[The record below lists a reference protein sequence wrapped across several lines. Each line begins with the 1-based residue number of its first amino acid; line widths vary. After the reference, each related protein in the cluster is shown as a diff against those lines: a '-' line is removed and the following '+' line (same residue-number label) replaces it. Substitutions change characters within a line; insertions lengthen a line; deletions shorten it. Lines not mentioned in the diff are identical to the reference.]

1 MRSTSSEPVV
11 LRDLP
16 ETSYSA
22 TGTSP
27 ELRAGTWTR
36 LSGAAALGDAA
47 TESVLGELAERSRV
61 AGRAQGYA
69 AGWAEGRRRAQE
81 EAEQTAA
88 AQADAAAQAHAA
100 ALERQR
106 VLADALERAA
116 ARCGGDLEARYAE
129 LADQAVELALQIA
142 EAVVQREL
150 ATTADPGA
158 DAVRRALTSV
168 PPTIAV
174 TVRLNPEDLA
184 GMDPDAVTGRP
195 VTLVPDA
202 DVARGDAL
210 AETET
215 QMVDATVDAA
225 MARVREV
232 LGR

>member
-16 ETSYSA
+16 DTSLTS
-22 TGTSP
+22 TGASP
-27 ELRAGTWTR
+27 ELRTGTWTR
-36 LSGAAALGDAA
+36 LAGAAALGDAA
-47 TESVLGELAERSRV
+47 TESVLGELAERSRE

-81 EAEQTAA
+81 VADRIATARAA
-88 AQADAAAQAHAA
+88 AAEETRTTALEQQRILSA
-100 ALERQR
+100 ALEQA
-106 VLADALERAA
+106 VAG
-116 ARCGGDLEARYAE
+116 CGSDLEARYAE
-129 LADQAVELALQIA
+129 LAEQAVEVALRIA

-150 ATTADPGA
+150 STTADPGA

-168 PPTIAV
+168 PPTAAV

-184 GMDPDAVTGRP
+184 GLEADLLAGRP
-195 VTLVPDA
+195 VTLVADA
-202 DVARGDAL
+202 TLERGDAR

-215 QMVDATVDAA
+215 QVVDASVSAA

-232 LGR
+232 LDR